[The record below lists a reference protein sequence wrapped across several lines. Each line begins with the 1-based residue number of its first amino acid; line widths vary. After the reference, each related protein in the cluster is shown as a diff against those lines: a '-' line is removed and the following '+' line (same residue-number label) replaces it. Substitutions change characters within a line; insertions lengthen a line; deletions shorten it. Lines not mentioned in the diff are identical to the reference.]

1 MKKICELVE
10 RVLEFLVYRILH
22 LSVSRNRL
30 QKWNQL
36 IEFGIVGVSNNI
48 IYYIVYAILIAVSV
62 PYLIAGSA
70 GFFVSVINAY
80 YWNNKYV
87 FRTEEAEGRIWWKAF
102 AKTFIAYAG
111 TGLILN
117 NLLLILWVDLLGIPE
132 MIGPIINLF
141 VTIPINFVINKFWT
155 FRKGKNNSVRK

>member
-1 MKKICELVE
+1 MKKICELAE
-10 RVLEFLVYRILH
+10 RVVEFLVYRILH
-22 LSVSRNRL
+22 LSASRDRL

-36 IEFGIVGVSNNI
+36 IEFGIVGLSNNI
-48 IYYIVYAILIAVSV
+48 IYYIVYAILIALSV

-87 FRTEEAEGRIWWKAF
+87 FRTEEAAGRTWWKVF

-155 FRKGKNNSVRK
+155 FRKGKNNFVRK